1 MRLELKRAI
10 GTSIKSFRLKR
21 EISQESL
28 GPSQPY
34 ISNLEAGR
42 GSASLDKIEQM
53 ADVLGVHPISIII
66 AGYLTSSEGADKEQL
81 LERIRIELAEIGL

>member
-10 GTSIKSFRLKR
+10 GNSIKSYRLKR

-42 GSASLDKIEQM
+42 GSTSLDKIEQM
-53 ADVLGVHPISIII
+53 ADVLGVHPISIIV
-66 AGYLTSSEGADKEQL
+66 AGYLTSNEHANKEQL
-81 LERIRIELAEIGL
+81 LERIQTELAEIGL

>member
-21 EISQESL
+21 DIPQESL

-34 ISNLEAGR
+34 ISSLEAGR
-42 GSASLDKIEQM
+42 GSASIDKIEQM
-53 ADVLGVHPISIII
+53 AEVLGVHPMSIIF
-66 AGYLTSSEGADKEQL
+66 AGYLTSNETGNKEQL
-81 LERIRIELAEIGL
+81 FERIRIELAEIGI

>member
-10 GTSIKSFRLKR
+10 GNSIKSYRLKR
-21 EISQESL
+21 DIPQETL

-42 GSASLDKIEQM
+42 GSASIDKIEQM
-53 ADVLGVHPISIII
+53 AGVLGVHPISIIF
-66 AGYLTSSEGADKEQL
+66 AGYLTSSEEVNKEQL
-81 LERIRIELAEIGL
+81 FERIRVELAEIGC

>member
-10 GTSIKSFRLKR
+10 GTSIKSYRLKR
-21 EISQESL
+21 DIPQESL

-53 ADVLGVHPISIII
+53 ADVLGIHPVSIIL
-66 AGYLTSSEGADKEQL
+66 AGYLKSEDASKDQL
-81 LERIRIELAEIGL
+81 IDRIRIELEEIGL

>member
-10 GTSIKSFRLKR
+10 GISIKSYRLKR
-21 EISQESL
+21 NIPQETL

-42 GSASLDKIEQM
+42 GSASIDKIEQM
-53 ADVLGVHPISIII
+53 ADVLGVHPVSIIF
-66 AGYLTSSEGADKEQL
+66 ASYLASSEDANKEQL
-81 LERIRIELAEIGL
+81 LERIRVELAEIGY

>member
-1 MRLELKRAI
+1 MPNQKVF
-10 GTSIKSFRLKR
+10 FRV
-21 EISQESL
+21 SL

-53 ADVLGVHPISIII
+53 AGVLGVHPISIIF
-66 AGYLTSSEGADKEQL
+66 AGYLTSNDYTDKDQL
-81 LERIRIELAEIGL
+81 LERIRIELTEIGL

>member
-10 GTSIKSFRLKR
+10 GTSVKAYRLKKN
-21 EISQESL
+21 IPQESL

-42 GSASLDKIEQM
+42 GSASIDKIEQM
-53 ADVLGVHPISIII
+53 ADVLGIHPMSIIF
-66 AGYLTSSEGADKEQL
+66 AGYLTSNEGATKENL
-81 LERIRIELAEIGL
+81 FERIRTELAEIGF

>member
-10 GTSIKSFRLKR
+10 GTSIKSYRLR
-21 EISQESL
+21 RDIPQESL

-42 GSASLDKIEQM
+42 GSASIDKIEQM
-53 ADVLGVHPISIII
+53 AEVLGVHPMSIIF
-66 AGYLTSSEGADKEQL
+66 ASYLTSSKETSKDQL
-81 LERIRIELAEIGL
+81 FERIRIELAEIGF

>member
-10 GTSIKSFRLKR
+10 GTCVKAYRLKKN
-21 EISQESL
+21 IPQESL

-42 GSASLDKIEQM
+42 GSASIDKIEQM
-53 ADVLGVHPISIII
+53 ADILGIHPMSIIF
-66 AGYLTSSEGADKEQL
+66 AGYLTSNEDVTKEDL
-81 LERIRIELAEIGL
+81 FDRIRKELAEIGF

>member
-1 MRLELKRAI
+1 MRLELKQAI
-10 GTSIKSFRLKR
+10 GASIRSYRLKR
-21 EISQESL
+21 NIPQESL

-53 ADVLGVHPISIII
+53 ADVRMRPAKSSIEPRR
-66 AGYLTSSEGADKEQL
+66 AKTWCALKFKWAPV
-81 LERIRIELAEIGL
+81 LAF

>member
-10 GTSIKSFRLKR
+10 GTSIKAYRLKR
-21 EISQESL
+21 DISQESL

-42 GSASLDKIEQM
+42 GSASLEKIEQM
-53 ADVLGVHPISIII
+53 ADILGVHPISIIF
-66 AGYLTSSEGADKEQL
+66 AGYLTSNKDADKDQL
-81 LERIRIELAEIGL
+81 FERIRIELSEIEI

>member
-1 MRLELKRAI
+1 MRSELKRAI
-10 GTSIKSFRLKR
+10 GASIRSYRLKR
-21 EISQESL
+21 NIPQESL

-53 ADVLGVHPISIII
+53 ADVLGVHPMSILF
-66 AGYLTSSEGADKEQL
+66 AGYLRSNEDSDKERL
-81 LERIRIELAEIGL
+81 FERIRMELAEIGS

>member
-1 MRLELKRAI
+1 MRLELKRAL
-10 GTSIKSFRLKR
+10 GTVVRSYRLAR
-21 EISQESL
+21 DLPQEGL

-53 ADVLGVHPISIII
+53 AEILAIHPLSLITAAYISSTVD
-66 AGYLTSSEGADKEQL
+66 LSADEL
-81 LERIRIELAEIGL
+81 LNQIREELKVIGS

>member
-1 MRLELKRAI
+1 MRLELKQAI
-10 GTSIKSFRLKR
+10 GTSIRSYRLKR
-21 EISQESL
+21 DVSQESL

-53 ADVLGVHPISIII
+53 AEVLGVHPISIIF
-66 AGYLTSSEGADKEQL
+66 AGYLISNDDANKDEL
-81 LERIRIELAEIGL
+81 IERIRIELAEIGL

>member
-10 GTSIKSFRLKR
+10 GTSIKSYRLKR
-21 EISQESL
+21 DISQEGL

-53 ADVLGVHPISIII
+53 ADVLGVHPISIIC
-66 AGYLTSSEGADKEQL
+66 AGYLTSKEDADKDHL
-81 LERIRIELAEIGL
+81 LERIRTELAEIGL

>member
-10 GTSIKSFRLKR
+10 GTSIKSYRLKR
-21 EISQESL
+21 EIPQENL

-42 GSASLDKIEQM
+42 GSASIDKIEQM
-53 ADVLGVHPISIII
+53 ADVLGVHPMSIIF
-66 AGYLTSSEGADKEQL
+66 AGYLRSNEDANRDQL
-81 LERIRIELAEIGL
+81 FERIRIELAEIGF

>member
-10 GTSIKSFRLKR
+10 GTSVKAYRLKKN
-21 EISQESL
+21 IPQESL

-42 GSASLDKIEQM
+42 GSASIDKIEQM
-53 ADVLGVHPISIII
+53 ADILGVHPMSIIF
-66 AGYLTSSEGADKEQL
+66 AGYLTSNEEVNKEHL
-81 LERIRIELAEIGL
+81 FERIRKELAEIGF

>member
-10 GTSIKSFRLKR
+10 GASVKAYRLKKN
-21 EISQESL
+21 IPQESL

-53 ADVLGVHPISIII
+53 ADVLGIHPMSIIF
-66 AGYLTSSEGADKEQL
+66 AGYLTSNEDADKERL
-81 LERIRIELAEIGL
+81 FETIRRDLAEIGF